1 MDLPTKLKEYNT
13 LIQDDIT
20 LLVNGAKL
28 GKRKE
33 EKPRLTQLRNE
44 LK

>member
-1 MDLPTKLKEYNT
+1 MSTDFKSKLQEYSS
-13 LIQDDIT
+13 LINDDIL

-33 EKPRLTQLRNE
+33 
-44 LK
+44 